1 MRKNTLKFGAVALSM
16 LLLAGCGGNT
26 ADKSEGGNKGK
37 DTSKE
42 VAVEESS
49 DKTSEAD
56 EKNSKAFVD
65 YLQVINNPSKVDY
78 DTTEDAEVRGYTYT
92 LVKFKEFEVPVML
105 IGQDTTDGITYVKA
119 IYYDNG
125 MKVAK
130 DSFPIGVASRGGFR
144 GSVHESKNGDGV
156 LMANIS
162 SGTGDGDVER
172 FRIHNGSLVA
182 EQVAEIKQLKTS
194 NNIEDE
200 YKPITWS
207 PTDNPSL
214 LMEKMKIT
222 GIKKKMVI
230 DNKIETAKKAGA
242 QIFEGTVKILTREE
256 VLDAQNEKEPNPGEK
271 NPDDR
276 YAVFI
281 PEKPVKAT
289 FRGYSGENTENEIKM
304 ISLGGGEGQGGYVE
318 EEFKAL
324 NGKKVI
330 LAAKPEDGGWPT
342 DTTVPLGQPFVKP
355 MFIME
360 K

>member
-1 MRKNTLKFGAVALSM
+1 MKVKTLKFGAVALSM
-16 LLLAGCGGNT
+16 LLLAGCGGKT

-37 DTSKE
+37 DSM
-42 VAVEESS
+42 VEESS

-56 EKNSKAFVD
+56 RNSSKAFPD
-65 YLQVINNPSKVDY
+65 YLQVINNPEKIDFGTNE
-78 DTTEDAEVRGYTYT
+78 DTEVRGYVYA
-92 LVKFKEFEVPVML
+92 LVNFKEFEVPVL
-105 IGQDTTDGITYVKA
+105 LLGQESEFGTTDVKA
-119 IYYDNG
+119 IYYDGG

-130 DSFPIGVASRGGFR
+130 DSFPIGVAHSGGFR
-144 GSVHESKNGDGV
+144 GNVHESKDGNGI
-156 LMANIS
+156 LMASIS
-162 SGTGDGDVER
+162 SGTGNGDVER
-172 FRIHNGSLVA
+172 FRIHNGTLVS
-182 EQVAEIKQLKTS
+182 EQVAEINQLKTS

-200 YKPITWS
+200 FKPIDWS
-207 PTDNPSL
+207 PTNNPSL
-214 LMEKMKIT
+214 LMDKLKIS
-222 GIKKKMVI
+222 GIKKKTII

-242 QIFEGTVKILTREE
+242 QIFEGTVKILNREE
-256 VLDAQNEKEPNPGEK
+256 VLEAQNEKEPNPGSG

-281 PEKPVKAT
+281 PEKPVKAS
-289 FRGYSGENTENEIKM
+289 FRAYSGGNTENEIKM

-318 EEFKAL
+318 EEFKKL

-330 LAAKPEDGGWPT
+330 LAARAEDGAWPT